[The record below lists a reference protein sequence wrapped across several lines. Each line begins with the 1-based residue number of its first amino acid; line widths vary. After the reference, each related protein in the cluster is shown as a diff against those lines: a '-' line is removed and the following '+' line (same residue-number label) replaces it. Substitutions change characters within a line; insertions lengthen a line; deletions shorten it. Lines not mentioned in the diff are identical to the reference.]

1 MKHSLSVAHQLC
13 HRVRVKQLVDDWK
26 RIFARAITK
35 PEEILDN
42 FRVDVKSLKAVA
54 AQYPMRISRHYFNL
68 IEEINDPIWKQCV
81 PSPLELRDP
90 NTIDDPLNEEE
101 DSPAPG
107 LVHRYPDRV
116 LMCVSNSCATYCRFC
131 TRKRK
136 VGKPVIDLSHEVF
149 LEQIRYV
156 EKNPAVRDVL
166 LSGGDPLLLED
177 EELEFLLKRLRAIP
191 HVEILRIG
199 TRIPCMLPQRVTP
212 ELCNMLKKYHPLY
225 VNVHFNHPWEIT
237 EESER
242 ACGLLAD
249 AGIPLG
255 NQSVLLKGVNDEP
268 EVMREL
274 MQRLLRIRARPYYL
288 FQMDLVK
295 GTHHF
300 KTRVETGIKIIESL
314 VGHTSGFAVPRY
326 VIDAPGGGGKV
337 PIQPDYILNMNEE
350 MVTLRNYEGKV
361 CSYPQAPL
369 EHQAPS
375 EHANAPMRV
384 LARTRETI

>member
-1 MKHSLSVAHQLC
+1 MKDSLSVALSPC
-13 HRVRVKQLVDDWK
+13 HRVRVKQLVEDWK
-26 RIFARAITK
+26 RILAQTITK
-35 PEEILDN
+35 PEEILDK
-42 FRVDVKSLKAVA
+42 FQVDVRSLKAVT
-54 AQYPMRISRHYFNL
+54 AQYPMRISRHYFSL

-81 PSPLELRDP
+81 PSPLELQDP
-90 NTIDDPLNEEE
+90 NVIDDPLNEEE
-101 DSPAPG
+101 DSPVPG

-136 VGKPVIDLSHEVF
+136 VGKPVIDLSHKVF

-177 EELEFLLKRLRAIP
+177 EELEFLLRRLRAIP

-212 ELCNMLKKYHPLY
+212 ELCNILKKYHPLY
-225 VNVHFNHPWEIT
+225 VNVHFNHPREIT

-268 EVMREL
+268 KIIREL
-274 MQRLLRIRARPYYL
+274 VQRLLRIRTKPYYL
-288 FQMDLVK
+288 YQMDLVK

-314 VGHTSGFAVPRY
+314 VGHTSGLAVPRY

-337 PIQPDYILNMNEE
+337 PIDPGYVLNMSEE
-350 MVTLRNYEGKV
+350 MVTLRNYEGRI

-369 EHQAPS
+369 EQ
-375 EHANAPMRV
+375 ENAPMRAI
-384 LARTRETI
+384 ARTRESI